1 MDNDKKDKIIIALAI
16 LIVLTLSYNFVNKKE
31 NEDFIVK
38 GSNASISSLSN
49 EFDGENKDKVNTN
62 NSESNGDFSIKVHI
76 SGEVKNPGVYTVD
89 KNDRLDDLVNDA
101 GGLSDKADIDRIN
114 LALRLKDQMRIIIP
128 NVNDKENDNN
138 QIDDKALGIID
149 GVDNENSDKV
159 NINTAD
165 QTTLMTLPNIGEK
178 RALAIIEYRENNKFN
193 KIEDIKN
200 VSGIGDK
207 YFEAMKDM
215 IVVDWG

>member
-215 IVVDWG
+215 IVVD